1 MSSEIAMFTA
11 AAYFTTQNLDDAYLA
26 LMSIAKH
33 FLDFPLQW
41 PAKSVMR
48 LAFNLPYVVVV
59 RCQDFRYAYEGSLLP
74 PLGTYWR
81 SFSII
86 NFHQDNNKYLRP
98 RKLC

>member
-26 LMSIAKH
+26 LMSIANH

-48 LAFNLPYVVVV
+48 LAFNSTLRSGCSMSRLQICV
-59 RCQDFRYAYEGSLLP
+59 RR
-74 PLGTYWR
+74 
-81 SFSII
+81 
-86 NFHQDNNKYLRP
+86 
-98 RKLC
+98 